1 MGELCVAAL
10 LHKFVSAL
18 EVNINPAAV
27 PTTLSRDKVPR
38 LTGRIINHQSC

>member
-1 MGELCVAAL
+1 MEELCAADL
-10 LHKFVSAL
+10 LHKFVFAL
-18 EVNINPAAV
+18 EVDINPAAV